1 MSQNV
6 EDVYP
11 LTPLQE
17 GMLFHTLEAPG
28 TGVYVERLSCDLRGD
43 ADTAVFRSAWEAAV
57 ARHPALRTAF
67 LWQGLEEPLQ
77 VVRRSVRLP
86 WREEDWR
93 GLDSG
98 EREERL
104 AAWLAEDLS
113 RGFDVARAPLMRIAL
128 FRFGERCWR
137 LVWTH
142 HHLLLDGWARV
153 HVMTDVLALYER
165 ARRGIPGQLPPVRPF
180 RDYLAWLKGP
190 GARDLQGAE
199 AFWRQTLAGFTTPT
213 RLALAA
219 GPGPAGE
226 QEDAVLVL
234 SAAATAALQEGARRE
249 RVTLNTLFQAA
260 WALLLA
266 RSSGAADVVYGN
278 VVSGRPASLPGAEA
292 MVGPFINT
300 LPVRARLRPAEAA
313 GGWLRRF
320 QEELA
325 AQRRYEHSPLLQVQA
340 WSEVPRGTPLFET
353 LAVFEN
359 HPAGDSKE
367 AFRELEV
374 DELVYDS
381 KVHYPVSLIADMD
394 LKVLRLRLKHELAA
408 MDGTT
413 ASRLLAR
420 LETLLAGL
428 AAGADRP
435 VSELPY
441 LSGAE
446 ICEILARSAPAGNRR
461 PPLPDSLT
469 LHGLVA
475 ARAAAAPDAIAVEH
489 DGDLLTYGELERR
502 ASVLASR
509 LRRQGVGPG
518 SVVGLEVERSPAMV
532 VGMLAIL
539 KAGAA
544 YLPLDPSHPSERRR
558 ALLADAGAAL
568 LLTGQNLDEGLDAG
582 DGGPEPAISAD
593 ALAYVIYTSGST
605 GVPKGVAISHRG
617 VLRFLVDTDY
627 LRLETHDVMA
637 QVSTPAFDAATFEIW
652 GALLAG
658 ARLSIFGRYESL
670 HPPDF
675 ATGLR
680 ERGITTIVVTAAL
693 FSAVAREMPDAFAGV
708 RHLLIGGD
716 VMDPG
721 ATRAILA
728 AGPPQRLLNTYGPTE
743 CTTFCI
749 WHLVSE
755 VPGKTVPIG
764 SPIAGARA
772 LVHDL
777 WGGLTPDGFAG
788 ELYLGGDGLAHG
800 YLGRPDLTAE
810 RFVPDPLEPG
820 LRLYRTGDL
829 VRRGAGG
836 ALEFLG
842 RMDHQVKIRGVRI
855 EPGEVEAVLRGL
867 PEVSD
872 ALVAALPDPLGG
884 RRLVAWWVRGAGAT
898 TAEDLR
904 VALRALLPGPMVPS
918 AFVEMDELPLNAN
931 GKVDHGR
938 LPAPE
943 DTALSEAP
951 SESLPLTPIQ
961 ERLAGILSAVLGAER
976 PRAIRPRDSFLD
988 LGGHSLLATRVVS
1001 RVRAAFGVDLPLG
1014 AVLNEPT
1021 VAALAARIETLM
1033 QGEARAEG
1041 APLAPVPRGAGLPLS
1056 FAQER
1061 LWFLD
1066 RMLPG
1071 SPLYNVPM
1079 AVRAHGRLDTAAFAA
1094 ALQAVIGR
1102 HEILRTTYGTEGGL
1116 PVQRIAGEVLLSIP
1130 EIDLRGLAPE
1140 TGETEARRLAGTE
1153 ARRPFDLAAGPLL
1166 RVSLLR
1172 MAGDERLVLATFH
1185 HMVADGWSLDVLLRD
1200 LAAFYRGEAPPPLPV
1215 QYADYAIWQRRQLS
1229 GAALEAELAYWR
1241 QALAGI
1247 PWVLELPAD
1256 RPRPPVLTYRG
1267 AREPFHLPA
1276 ETAARA
1282 AALGRSEEAT
1292 PFMVLLAL
1300 FAILLARLADRE
1312 ELIVG
1317 TPVANRD
1324 RIETEGLIGFFM
1336 NTLALRISLQG
1347 EPGLTALLLRVREV
1361 ALAAYAHQELPFEKL
1376 IEELRPARDLARA
1389 PLVQV
1394 MFTLLAA
1401 GSPVALPGVELTP
1414 ALDDAA
1420 ESGTARFDL
1429 SLHLNAGAEGL
1440 AGAFEYNLD
1449 LFDAATV
1456 RRFAGAYA
1464 TLIAAAVADPGLPF
1478 WELPLLTPEERVQL
1492 LAGWN
1497 DTAAP
1502 LPRET
1507 AVHRWIEEQA
1517 RRRPEAVAVVDGE
1530 RALTYT
1536 ELDTRAGALARR
1548 LAARGLGPERCV
1560 ALHLER
1566 SAEMVV
1572 ALLAVMKTGGA
1583 WLPLD
1588 PGHPAERLARILEDA
1603 GNPPVLAG
1611 GDLLGIAEETAA
1623 PPLPAPFLDPDG
1635 LAYVIFTSGSTGRPK
1650 GVQVVRRGLANFLA
1664 SMRQRPGLGRS
1675 DVLLAVTT
1683 LAFDISGLELLLPLT
1698 VGARVVIAGRED
1710 AADGTRLAALLAGH
1724 GATAMQATPAT
1735 WRLLLEGGWQAPSGF
1750 KVLCG
1755 GEALPGELAARL
1767 GAQGAEVWN
1776 LYGPTETTI
1785 WSAVEP
1791 VDPARAA
1798 ERAVVSLGRPIA
1810 NTRIHIAGRGLE
1822 PVPAGVP
1829 GELLIGGV
1837 GLARGYLGRPDLTA
1851 ERFVPDPLGGRG
1863 ERLYRTGDLARRLPD
1878 GRLEFLGRLDH
1889 QVKVRGYRI
1898 ELGEIEA
1905 ALAEHP
1911 AVRHAV
1917 VVARP
1922 GPGGERRLVA
1932 YAETADGVDGTLAL
1946 DQVRAFLRD
1955 RLPDYMLPAAFVTMD
1970 RLPLNPSGKVDR
1982 RALPDPSPERPV
1994 LAVEY
1999 IAPREGREALLAA
2012 LWSELLGVERVGI
2025 RDNFFDLG
2033 GHSLLLMR
2041 LQGRLAAETGVDLPV
2056 LELFEHPTIAALAK
2070 RLDELGGPVD
2080 GAAGFTAGMNDRAE
2094 ELRRGK
2100 ERRAQ
2105 RRRASEVEV

>member
-6 EDVYP
+6 EDAYP

-28 TGVYVERLSCDLRGD
+28 SGVYVERLSCDLRGD

-57 ARHPALRTAF
+57 TRHPALRTVF
-67 LWQGLEEPLQ
+67 LWQGLDEPVQ
-77 VVRRSVRLP
+77 VVRRAVRLP
-86 WREEDWR
+86 WQEEDWR
-93 GLDSG
+93 GFDPQ
-98 EREERL
+98 EREAKL
-104 AAWLAEDLS
+104 AAWLVEDLR

-128 FRFGERCWR
+128 FRSGERSWR

-153 HVMTDVLALYER
+153 HVMADVLALYAM
-165 ARRGIPGQLPPVRPF
+165 ARRGIAEAKLPPVRPF
-180 RDYLAWLKGP
+180 RDYVAWLKGP

-199 AFWRQTLAGFTTPT
+199 AFWRRTLAGFTTPT

-226 QEDAVLVL
+226 QEEAVLVL
-234 SAAATAALQEGARRE
+234 SSEATAALQERARRE
-249 RVTLNTLFQAA
+249 RVTLNTLFQAS

-266 RSSGAADVVYGN
+266 RSSGAEDVVYGN
-278 VVSGRPASLPGAEA
+278 VVSGRPASLPGADA

-300 LPVRARLRPAEAA
+300 LPVRARMRPAEAA
-313 GGWLRRF
+313 GDWLRRF

-353 LAVFEN
+353 LVVFEN

-367 AFRELEV
+367 AFQELEV

-408 MDGTT
+408 MDGAT
-413 ASRLLAR
+413 ASRLLTR

-428 AAGADRP
+428 AADADRP

-441 LSGAE
+441 LSEAE
-446 ICEILARSAPAGNRR
+446 AREVLARSAPAG
-461 PPLPDSLT
+461 
-469 LHGLVA
+469 
-475 ARAAAAPDAIAVEH
+475 
-489 DGDLLTYGELERR
+489 
-502 ASVLASR
+502 
-509 LRRQGVGPG
+509 
-518 SVVGLEVERSPAMV
+518 
-532 VGMLAIL
+532 
-539 KAGAA
+539 
-544 YLPLDPSHPSERRR
+544 
-558 ALLADAGAAL
+558 
-568 LLTGQNLDEGLDAG
+568 
-582 DGGPEPAISAD
+582 
-593 ALAYVIYTSGST
+593 
-605 GVPKGVAISHRG
+605 
-617 VLRFLVDTDY
+617 
-627 LRLETHDVMA
+627 
-637 QVSTPAFDAATFEIW
+637 
-652 GALLAG
+652 
-658 ARLSIFGRYESL
+658 
-670 HPPDF
+670 
-675 ATGLR
+675 
-680 ERGITTIVVTAAL
+680 
-693 FSAVAREMPDAFAGV
+693 
-708 RHLLIGGD
+708 
-716 VMDPG
+716 
-721 ATRAILA
+721 
-728 AGPPQRLLNTYGPTE
+728 
-743 CTTFCI
+743 
-749 WHLVSE
+749 
-755 VPGKTVPIG
+755 
-764 SPIAGARA
+764 ARA
-772 LVHDL
+772 LVLDL
-777 WGGLTPDGFAG
+777 WGGLAPDGIAG
-788 ELYLGGDGLAHG
+788 ELCIGGDGLAHD
-800 YLGRPDLTAE
+800 YPGRPDLTAE
-810 RFVPDPLEPG
+810 RFVPDPFESG
-820 LRLYRTGDL
+820 QRLYRTGDL
-829 VRRGAGG
+829 ARRGPDG
-836 ALEFLG
+836 ALELLG
-842 RMDHQVKIRGVRI
+842 RTDHQA
-855 EPGEVEAVLRGL
+855 EPGEVEV
-867 PEVSD
+867 
-872 ALVAALPDPLGG
+872 
-884 RRLVAWWVRGAGAT
+884 
-898 TAEDLR
+898 
-904 VALRALLPGPMVPS
+904 VP
-918 AFVEMDELPLNAN
+918 
-931 GKVDHGR
+931 
-938 LPAPE
+938 
-943 DTALSEAP
+943 EAP
-951 SESLPLTPIQ
+951 SADLPLTPTQ
-961 ERLAGILSAVLGAER
+961 ERLAGILSAVLGAAQ

-1033 QGEARAEG
+1033 QAEARAEG

-1079 AVRAHGRLDTAAFAA
+1079 AVRAHGPLDIAAFAA

-1116 PVQRIAGEVLLSIP
+1116 PVQRIAGEVRLSVP

-1140 TGETEARRLAGTE
+1140 TRETEARRLAGTE

-1166 RVSLLR
+1166 RVSLLW

-1185 HMVADGWSLDVLLRD
+1185 HMVADGWSLDVFLRD

-1215 QYADYAIWQRRQLS
+1215 QYADYAIWQRRRLS
-1229 GAALEAELAYWR
+1229 GASLEAELAYWR

-1256 RPRPPVLTYRG
+1256 RPRLPVLTYRG
-1267 AREPFHLPA
+1267 ARELFHLPA
-1276 ETAARA
+1276 ETAART

-1300 FAILLARLADRE
+1300 FAILLARLTDRE

-1347 EPGLTALLLRVREV
+1347 EPGLTALLLRVREA

-1376 IEELRPARDLARA
+1376 VEELRPARDLARA

-1401 GSPVALPGVELTP
+1401 SSPVALPGVELMP

-1429 SLHLNAGAEGL
+1429 SLHLNDGAEGL

-1456 RRFAGAYA
+1456 RRFASAYA
-1464 TLIAAAVADPGLPF
+1464 TLIAAAVADPDLPF
-1478 WELPLLTPEERVQL
+1478 WELPLLTPKERVQL
-1492 LAGWN
+1492 LGEWN
-1497 DTAAP
+1497 DTAEP
-1502 LPRET
+1502 LPQET

-1517 RRRPEAVAVVDGE
+1517 RRRPDRLAVVQGE
-1530 RALTYT
+1530 RSLTYA
-1536 ELDTRAGALARR
+1536 ELDARAGALARR

-1588 PGHPAERLARILEDA
+1588 PGHPGERLARILKDA
-1603 GNPPVLAG
+1603 GNPPVLAD
-1611 GDLLGIAEETAA
+1611 GDLLGIDEETGAA
-1623 PPLPAPFLDPDG
+1623 PLPAPFLDPDG

-1664 SMRQRPGLGRS
+1664 SMWQRPGLGEG

-1698 VGARVVIAGRED
+1698 AGARVVVAGRED

-1735 WRLLLEGGWQAPSGF
+1735 WRLLLEGGWQAPPGF

-1767 GAQGAEVWN
+1767 GAHGAEVWN

-1810 NTRIHIAGRGLE
+1810 NTTIHIAGRGLE

-1829 GELLIGGV
+1829 GELLIGGA

-1917 VVARP
+1917 VVDRP
-1922 GPGGERRLVA
+1922 GPAGERRLVA
-1932 YAETADGVDGTLAL
+1932 YAETPGGAKRPPAL
-1946 DQVRAFLRD
+1946 DEVRAFLRE
-1955 RLPDYMLPAAFVTMD
+1955 RLPDYMLPVAFVTMD

-1982 RALPDPSPERPV
+1982 RALPDASPERPV
-1994 LAVEY
+1994 LAVDY
-1999 IAPREGREALLAA
+1999 IAPREGRESLLAA

-2041 LQGRLAAETGVDLPV
+2041 LQGRLAAETGLDLPV

-2070 RLDELGGPVD
+2070 RLDELGGPID
-2080 GAAGFTAGMNDRAE
+2080 GTAGFTAGMNDRAE